1 MIPRNT
7 KLKSKDIQV
16 PGDKSLSHRSV
27 LFAAL
32 SKGKSK
38 VTGFLEAEDPLNT
51 MAAFTKLG
59 LKSQKIAP
67 GEYEFESPGKDKLVS
82 PNVELDFGNAGTGIR
97 LSAGLICGLPG
108 VNAVLTGDD
117 SLKKRPMGRII
128 KPLTAMGASIVGLGE
143 KETAPL
149 KIQGK
154 KLASFRY
161 ESPIASAQ
169 IKSCLMLAAIASET
183 ELEYSE
189 NILSRD
195 HTENM
200 FRFLG
205 NKIEYLSSLHFKIS
219 PPYFLNGG
227 EFKVPGDISSAAFFL
242 VLGVLAKEGTLLIQ
256 NIGLN
261 PARTGILTALKL
273 MGAKIEI
280 ENQRIECGEPVG
292 DLRTYPS
299 TLRKANIPEELIPSI
314 IDEIPI
320 LSVAGLFAE
329 GGFEIR
335 HAEELRAK
343 ESDRIHT
350 MVSNFRSL
358 GIEVEEFPDGYALD
372 GTSKKSHEVWNT
384 LSSGKKVPIF
394 SFMDHRIAMSF
405 LILKALSG
413 FALEIDETSWIETS
427 FPGFEALLK
436 GCLYE

>member
-7 KLKSKDIQV
+7 KLKSREIQV

-38 VTGFLEAEDPLNT
+38 VTGFLEAEDPLHT
-51 MAAFTKLG
+51 MSAFTKLG
-59 LKSQKIAP
+59 LKTQKIRP
-67 GEYEFESPGKDKLVS
+67 GEYEFESPGKDKLVGH
-82 PNVELDFGNAGTGIR
+82 NVELDFGNAGTGIR

-108 VNAVLTGDD
+108 VNAILTGDD

-128 KPLTAMGASIVGLGE
+128 KPLMSMGASIAGLGE

-154 KLASFRY
+154 QLGAYKY

-169 IKSCLMLAAIASET
+169 IKSCLMLAAISSST

-205 NKIEYLSSLHFKIS
+205 NKIEYLTPLHFKIS
-219 PPYFLNGG
+219 PPYVLNGG

-242 VLGVLAKEGTLLIQ
+242 VLGVLAKEGNLLIQ

-261 PARTGILTALKL
+261 PARIGILTTLEL
-273 MGAKIEI
+273 MGAKIEVL
-280 ENQRIECGEPVG
+280 NRRIECGEPVG
-292 DLRTYPS
+292 DLKTYPS
-299 TLRKANIPEELIPSI
+299 TLKKVNIPEELIPSI

-320 LSVAGLFAE
+320 LSVAGLFTE

-350 MVSNFRSL
+350 MVSNFRAL
-358 GIEVEEFPDGYALD
+358 GIEVEEFQDGYALD
-372 GTSKKSHEVWNT
+372 GTSKHSENVWASLKT
-384 LSSGKKVPIF
+384 GKRIPIL

-413 FALEIDETSWIETS
+413 FKLEIDETSWIETS
-427 FPGFEALLK
+427 FPGFEELLK
-436 GCLYE
+436 GCLNE

>member
-1 MIPRNT
+1 MIPKNV
-7 KLKSKDIQV
+7 KLKSGEITV

-32 SKGKSK
+32 SEGKSK
-38 VTGFLEAEDPLNT
+38 TTGFLEAEDPLNT
-51 MAAFTKLG
+51 MSAFVKLG
-59 LKSQKIAP
+59 LKVRKIKP
-67 GEYEFESPGKDKLVS
+67 GEYEFESPGKNGLVS
-82 PNVELDFGNAGTGIR
+82 PNVDLDFGNAGTGIR

-108 VNAVLTGDD
+108 VKAVLTGDD

-128 KPLTAMGASIVGLGE
+128 KPLTSMGADILGE

-149 KIQGK
+149 KIEGK
-154 KLASFRY
+154 KLKSFRY

-169 IKSCLMLAAIASET
+169 IKSCLMFAAIASET
-183 ELEYSE
+183 DLEYSE

-205 NKIEYLSSLHFKIS
+205 NKIKRISPLHFKIE
-219 PPYFLNGG
+219 PPYVLNGG

-242 VLGVLAKEGTLLIQ
+242 VLGVLAKEGNLLVR

-261 PARTGILTALKL
+261 PARTGILTALEL

-280 ENQRIECGEPVG
+280 QNRRMECGEPVG
-292 DLRTYPS
+292 DLKTYPS
-299 TLRKANIPEELIPSI
+299 ILKKSNIPESLIPSI

-350 MVSNFRSL
+350 MVSNFRAL
-358 GIEVEEFPDGYALD
+358 GIEVEEYPDGYAFD
-372 GTSKKSHEVWNT
+372 GTSPRSSEIWKS
-384 LSSGKKVPIF
+384 LASGKKISVL
-394 SFMDHRIAMSF
+394 SYMDHRIAMSF
-405 LILKALSG
+405 LIFKTLSG
-413 FALEIDETSWIETS
+413 FNLQIDETSWIETS
-427 FPGFEALLK
+427 FPGFEKLLES
-436 GCLYE
+436 CLNE

>member
-1 MIPRNT
+1 MIPKNV
-7 KLKSKDIQV
+7 KLKSREITV

-32 SKGKSK
+32 SKGNSK

-51 MAAFTKLG
+51 MSAFAKLG
-59 LKSQKIAP
+59 LKFKKIKP
-67 GEYEFESPGKDKLVS
+67 GEYEFTSPGKDALVG
-82 PNVELDFGNAGTGIR
+82 PDVELDFGNAGTGIR
-97 LSAGLICGLPG
+97 LSAGLICGLG
-108 VNAVLTGDD
+108 RVNAVLTGDD
-117 SLKKRPMGRII
+117 SLRKRPMSRII
-128 KPLTAMGASIVGLGE
+128 KPLSAMGASIVGLGE

-149 KIQGK
+149 KIEGK
-154 KLASFRY
+154 KLKSFRY

-183 ELEYSE
+183 DLEYSE

-205 NKIEYLSSLHFKIS
+205 NKIRQISPLHFKIS
-219 PPYFLNGG
+219 PPYVLNGG

-242 VLGVLAKEGTLLIQ
+242 VLGVLAKEGNLLIK

-261 PARTGILTALKL
+261 PARTGILTALEL

-280 ENQRIECGEPVG
+280 RNRRIECGEPVG
-292 DLRTYPS
+292 DLKTYPS
-299 TLRKANIPEELIPSI
+299 TLKKSNIPESLIPAI
-314 IDEIPI
+314 IDEIPV

-350 MVSNFRSL
+350 MVSNFRAL
-358 GIEVEEFPDGYALD
+358 GIEVEEYPDGYAFD
-372 GTSKKSHEVWNT
+372 GASPRSSEVWKS
-384 LSSGKKVPIF
+384 LSSGKKIPVL
-394 SFMDHRIAMSF
+394 SYMDHRIAMSF

-413 FALEIDETSWIETS
+413 FSLEIDETSWIETS
-427 FPGFEALLK
+427 FPGFETLLES
-436 GCLYE
+436 CLYE

>member
-7 KLKSKDIQV
+7 KLKSREITV

-32 SKGKSK
+32 SKGRSK

-51 MAAFTKLG
+51 MSAFTKLG
-59 LKSQKIAP
+59 LNVRKIAP
-67 GEYEFESPGKDKLVS
+67 GEYEFTSPGKDALVS

-108 VNAVLTGDD
+108 VKATLTGDD

-149 KIQGK
+149 KIEGK
-154 KLASFRY
+154 KLSAFRY

-169 IKSCLMLAAIASET
+169 IKSCLMLAAIASST

-200 FRFLG
+200 FQFLG
-205 NKIEYLSSLHFKIS
+205 NKIERISPLHFKIK
-219 PPYFLNGG
+219 PPYVLNGG

-242 VLGVLAKEGTLLIQ
+242 VLGVLAKEGNLLIQ

-261 PARTGILTALKL
+261 PARIGILKALEL

-280 ENQRIECGEPVG
+280 LNRRIECGEPVG
-292 DLRTYPS
+292 DLKTYPS
-299 TLRKANIPEELIPSI
+299 ALKKVNIPESLIPSI

-350 MVSNFRSL
+350 MVSNFRAL
-358 GIEVEEFPDGYALD
+358 GIEVEEYPDGYALD
-372 GTSKKSHEVWNT
+372 GTSQKSEIVWAE
-384 LSSGKKVPIF
+384 LSKGKKI
-394 SFMDHRIAMSF
+394 SILSYMDHRIAMSF

-413 FALEIDETSWIETS
+413 FQLEIDETSWIETS
-427 FPGFEALLK
+427 FPGFETLLR

>member
-1 MIPRNT
+1 MIPKNI
-7 KLKSKDIQV
+7 KLKSGEITV
-16 PGDKSLSHRSV
+16 PGDKSLSHRCV

-51 MAAFTKLG
+51 MSAFTKLG
-59 LKSQKIAP
+59 LKARKVKP
-67 GEYEFESPGKDKLVS
+67 GEYEFESPGKSGLIS
-82 PNVELDFGNAGTGIR
+82 PNVNLDFGNAGTGIR

-128 KPLTAMGASIVGLGE
+128 KPLTAMGASIFGLGE

-149 KIQGK
+149 KVEGK
-154 KLASFRY
+154 KLKSFRY
-161 ESPIASAQ
+161 ESSIASAQ

-183 ELEYSE
+183 NLEYSE
-189 NILSRD
+189 NNLSRD

-205 NKIEYLSSLHFKIS
+205 NKIEQISPFHFKIE
-219 PPYFLNGG
+219 PPYVLNGG

-242 VLGVLAKEGTLLIQ
+242 VLGVLAKEGNLLVK

-261 PARTGILTALKL
+261 PARIGILKALEL

-280 ENQRIECGEPVG
+280 QNQRMECGEPVG
-292 DLRTYPS
+292 DLKTYPS
-299 TLRKANIPEELIPSI
+299 ALKKSNIPESLIPAI

-320 LSVAGLFAE
+320 LSIAGLFAE

-343 ESDRIHT
+343 ESDRIGT
-350 MVSNFRSL
+350 MVSNFRAL
-358 GIEVEEFPDGYALD
+358 GIEVEEYPDGYAFD
-372 GTSKKSHEVWNT
+372 GGSPQSSKVWKS
-384 LSSGKKVPIF
+384 LASGKKISVL
-394 SFMDHRIAMSF
+394 SHMDHRIAMSF
-405 LILKALSG
+405 LIFKTLSG
-413 FALEIDETSWIETS
+413 FNLQIDETSWIETS
-427 FPGFEALLK
+427 FPGFEKLL
-436 GCLYE
+436 GSCLYE

>member
-1 MIPRNT
+1 MIPKKT
-7 KLKSKDIQV
+7 KLKSREIEV

-51 MAAFTKLG
+51 MSAFAKLG
-59 LKSQKIAP
+59 LKVQKVKP
-67 GEYEFESPGKDKLVS
+67 GEYEFESPGKNKLVS
-82 PNVELDFGNAGTGIR
+82 PNVDLDFGNAGTGIR

-108 VNAVLTGDD
+108 INATLTGDN

-128 KPLTAMGASIVGLGE
+128 KPLSSMGASIVGLGE

-149 KIQGK
+149 KIEGK
-154 KLASFRY
+154 KLKGFRY

-169 IKSCLMLAAIASET
+169 VKSCLMLAAISSET
-183 ELEYSE
+183 DLEYSE

-205 NKIEYLSSLHFKIS
+205 NKIEQISPLHFKIK
-219 PPYFLNGG
+219 PPYVLNGG
-227 EFKVPGDISSAAFFL
+227 EFRVPGDISSAAFFL
-242 VLGVLAKEGTLLIQ
+242 VLGVLAKEGNLLIK

-261 PARTGILTALKL
+261 PARTGILTVLQS

-280 ENQRIECGEPVG
+280 QNKRIECGEPVG
-292 DLRTYPS
+292 DLKTYPS
-299 TLRKANIPEELIPSI
+299 NLKKSNIPESLIPSI

-320 LSVAGLFAE
+320 LSVAGFFAE

-350 MVSNFRSL
+350 MVSNFREL
-358 GIEVEEFPDGYALD
+358 GIEVEEYTDGYSFD
-372 GTSKKSHEVWNT
+372 GTSKKSSEVWT
-384 LSSGKKVPIF
+384 RLSTVKKIPIQ
-394 SFMDHRIAMSF
+394 SYMDHRIAMSF
-405 LILKALSG
+405 LIFKALSG
-413 FALEIDETSWIETS
+413 LDLQIDETSWIETS
-427 FPGFEALLK
+427 FPGFEKLLEN
-436 GCLYE
+436 CINE

>member
-1 MIPRNT
+1 MIPKNI
-7 KLKSKDIQV
+7 KLKSGEITV

-51 MAAFTKLG
+51 MFAFTKLG
-59 LKSQKIAP
+59 LKTRKVKP
-67 GEYEFESPGKDKLVS
+67 GEYEFESPGKGGLIS
-82 PNVELDFGNAGTGIR
+82 PNVDLDFGNAGTGIR

-108 VNAVLTGDD
+108 VNAVLTGDG

-128 KPLTAMGASIVGLGE
+128 KPLTAMGASILGLGE

-149 KIQGK
+149 KVEGK
-154 KLASFRY
+154 KLKSFRY

-183 ELEYSE
+183 NLEYSE

-200 FRFLG
+200 FQFLG
-205 NKIEYLSSLHFKIS
+205 NKIERISPFHFKIE
-219 PPYFLNGG
+219 PPYVLNGG

-242 VLGVLAKEGTLLIQ
+242 VLGVLAKEGNLLIK

-261 PARTGILTALKL
+261 PARIGILKALEL

-280 ENQRIECGEPVG
+280 QNQKMECGEPVG
-292 DLRTYPS
+292 DLKTYPS
-299 TLRKANIPEELIPSI
+299 ALKKTNIPESLIPSI

-320 LSVAGLFAE
+320 LSIAGLFAE

-350 MVSNFRSL
+350 MVSNFRAL
-358 GIEVEEFPDGYALD
+358 GVEVEEYPDGYAFD
-372 GTSKKSHEVWNT
+372 GTSPQSSEIWKS
-384 LSSGKKVPIF
+384 LASGKKISVF
-394 SFMDHRIAMSF
+394 SYMDHRIAMSF
-405 LILKALSG
+405 LIFKTLSG
-413 FALEIDETSWIETS
+413 FNLQIDETSWIETS
-427 FPGFEALLK
+427 FPGFEKLL
-436 GCLYE
+436 GSCLYE